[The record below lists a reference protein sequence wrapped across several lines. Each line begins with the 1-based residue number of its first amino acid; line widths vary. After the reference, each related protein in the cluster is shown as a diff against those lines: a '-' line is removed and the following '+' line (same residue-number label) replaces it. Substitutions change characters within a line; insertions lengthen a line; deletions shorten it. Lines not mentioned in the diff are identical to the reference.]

1 MRRLLKPLCVAG
13 LLAVPAVAVAA
24 DAPPGAVQLDPNIAG
39 RASTLRIELGQEAL
53 AGRSSNDER
62 PQSLHLQGTR
72 GLRIN
77 PRAVA
82 RRCTDEQA
90 DAFNCPARSR
100 IGSGSAEGRAETSPV
115 TGIDF
120 TATIDVFLA
129 PRRQVGDIA
138 GVVVQIREPQSGQRF
153 TVKGRIIPIAAGPFG
168 SELRF
173 EGLDG
178 GGELPPGVTVTLRRV
193 QITAGAQ
200 RVVRRRVTVRRNG
213 MRRRVTRRFR
223 YTLLRN
229 PRTCTSPW
237 PYRLRVVYRDRTED
251 FNGSVDCRPR

>member
-1 MRRLLKPLCVAG
+1 MRRLLKPLCAAG
-13 LLAVPAVAVAA
+13 LLAVPAGAVAA
-24 DAPPGAVQLDPNIAG
+24 DAPPGAVQLSPNVAG
-39 RASTLRIELGQEAL
+39 RASELRIDLGEEAL

-62 PQSLHLQGTR
+62 PRSLHLQGTR

-90 DAFNCPARSR
+90 DAYNCPERSR
-100 IGSGSAEGRAETSPV
+100 IGRGTAEGRAEAGLIGT
-115 TGIDF
+115 DF
-120 TATIDVFLA
+120 TADIDVFLA
-129 PRRQVGDIA
+129 PRRQAGDIA
-138 GVVVQIREPQSGQRF
+138 GVVVQVREPQSGERF
-153 TVKGRIIPIAAGPFG
+153 SVKGRIIPLADGPFG

-178 GGELPPGVTVTLRRV
+178 GGQLPPGVTVTLRRV
-193 QITAGAQ
+193 QLTAGAR
-200 RVVRRRVTVRRNG
+200 RVVRRRVTVRRG
-213 MRRRVTRRFR
+213 GKRRRVTRRFR

-237 PYRLRVVYRDRTED
+237 PYRLRVVYSDRTED